1 MKDKGFT
8 LVELMGVIIIL
19 GIILLIAT
27 PSINKILKGS
37 KNDLYN
43 AQINGIKEG
52 LKNWAVDNNKLLP
65 IKENESIVLTLGQLK
80 IGGYI
85 ESKLINPK
93 NNKCFGNDMLLTI
106 TRYQKNYIYEVNED
120 TGVETDKCSD
130 YIKPY
135 MILKGDSITYVELNG
150 TYEEKGVIATSG
162 SGEDITS
169 SVTTKITGSENL
181 IDTSKLGNKYTIE
194 YTVTSDDTTV
204 SMNRTV
210 IIRDTEKPV
219 LNVPDNITL
228 NIIDKTF
235 DPLEGVTVTDNSGE
249 NISVKV
255 KSNISLGIPGEYTIT
270 YTAIDSSGNSISK
283 TRVVTIN
290 KDILISL
297 NNCIKDITTKCENGT
312 KVKVRVN
319 NKENY
324 DFYVI
329 NDTGEYIELIMDRNL
344 GEKVAW
350 ISKEDY
356 IKAGGTES
364 DYGEY
369 GNNNKGPLTALNQ
382 LEDLTKNWTN
392 IPAYDYTLEDDKPLK
407 IEEQQG
413 KSSKTMYQKVTRTNV
428 RARLLSITD
437 IEDFIVLDLKN
448 NSITMPKYLYEN
460 LSEANTEGKPHE
472 YWLSTAF
479 SNHTYYSF
487 NVNYNGGVGGTDG
500 HNYGHGGVRPVI
512 KVSKNL

>member
-120 TGVETDKCSD
+120 TGVETDKCDD

-135 MILKGDSITYVELNG
+135 MILKGDNITYVELNG

-329 NDTGEYIELIMDRNL
+329 NDDGSELTLIMDRNL
-344 GEKVAW
+344 GPTVDW
-350 ISKEDY
+350 ITKEDY
-356 IKAGGTES
+356 EAAGGTAWDEQ
-364 DYGEY
+364 YGS
-369 GNNNKGPLTALNQ
+369 NNKGPLTVLKQ
-382 LEDLTKNWTN
+382 LEDLTKDWTN
-392 IPAYDYTLEDDKPLK
+392 IEAYSYTLEDDKPAK
-407 IEEQQG
+407 
-413 KSSKTMYQKVTRTNV
+413 
-428 RARLLSITD
+428 
-437 IEDFIVLDLKN
+437 
-448 NSITMPKYLYEN
+448 
-460 LSEANTEGKPHE
+460 
-472 YWLSTAF
+472 
-479 SNHTYYSF
+479 
-487 NVNYNGGVGGTDG
+487 
-500 HNYGHGGVRPVI
+500 
-512 KVSKNL
+512 